1 MDYSLLLAVEEVN
14 QNSMANLI
22 MSPVRNSSLKGNK
35 LNDLNIKKV
44 ELSKSVEVTD
54 LKSLDT
60 TIKQKNSKNDSFL

>member
-1 MDYSLLLAVEEVN
+1 
-14 QNSMANLI
+14 

-44 ELSKSVEVTD
+44 ELSKSVEITD